1 MTVTDQIKIFD
12 NMIKSSQAQHDLGR
26 KAAKISALSSNDLLG
41 KYEYLTGE
49 DLGHKPSV
57 FGKAKFQYSPL
68 GITLINNTKTK
79 ANKNKVYSKNKQD
92 KYLIYNSRHSFVKFK
107 DIGEFNELLLDS
119 MYKKLNDFKRRF
131 NRLKTVNPQ
140 TDNNEVLKQ
149 KVLDDVGYLFNK
161 LYYIYKDKYSEEKD
175 GLNTRNKKN
184 LLMTISANL
193 KKKNNR
199 LAKKNHLKNLIK
211 KNHLKNQQKLI

>member
-1 MTVTDQIKIFD
+1 M
-12 NMIKSSQAQHDLGR
+12 
-26 KAAKISALSSNDLLG
+26 LSSKDLLE

-49 DLGHKPSV
+49 DLEHKPSV
-57 FGKAKFQYSPL
+57 FEKVKFEYSPL
-68 GITLINNTKTK
+68 GMVLTNKTK
-79 ANKNKVYSKNKQD
+79 SKTNKNKAYNENKQD
-92 KYLIYNSRHSFVKFK
+92 KYLIYNSQHSFVKFK

-131 NRLKTVNPQ
+131 NRLKTVTPQ

-175 GLNTRNKKN
+175 GLNARNKKN

-199 LAKKNHLKNLIK
+199 LPKKNHLKSLIK

>member
-1 MTVTDQIKIFD
+1 M
-12 NMIKSSQAQHDLGR
+12 
-26 KAAKISALSSNDLLG
+26 LSSKDLLE

-49 DLGHKPSV
+49 DLEHKPSV
-57 FGKAKFQYSPL
+57 FEKVKFEYSPL
-68 GITLINNTKTK
+68 GMVLTNKTK
-79 ANKNKVYSKNKQD
+79 SKTNKNKAYNENKQD
-92 KYLIYNSRHSFVKFK
+92 KYLIYNSQHSFVKFK

-175 GLNTRNKKN
+175 GLNARNKKKIDYKKVRLTDDYRYESEEKEQQTSKKPDKKELRKKSAKDN
-184 LLMTISANL
+184 LRKFNEWVN
-193 KKKNNR
+193 KKGR
-199 LAKKNHLKNLIK
+199 GLRR
-211 KNHLKNQQKLI
+211 KLFKRRFNI

>member
-1 MTVTDQIKIFD
+1 M
-12 NMIKSSQAQHDLGR
+12 
-26 KAAKISALSSNDLLG
+26 LSSKDLLE

-49 DLGHKPSV
+49 DLEHKPSV
-57 FGKAKFQYSPL
+57 FEKVKFEYSPL
-68 GITLINNTKTK
+68 GMVLINKTK
-79 ANKNKVYSKNKQD
+79 SKTNKNKAYNENKQD
-92 KYLIYNSRHSFVKFK
+92 KYLIYNSQHSFVKFR

-119 MYKKLNDFKRRF
+119 MYKKLNDFKGRF
-131 NRLKTVNPQ
+131 NRLNTVNPQ

-175 GLNTRNKKN
+175 GLNARNKKN
-184 LLMTISANL
+184 LLMIISANL
-193 KKKNNR
+193 KKKKNRR

-211 KNHLKNQQKLI
+211 NNHLKNQQKLI

>member
-1 MTVTDQIKIFD
+1 M
-12 NMIKSSQAQHDLGR
+12 
-26 KAAKISALSSNDLLG
+26 LSSKDLLE

-49 DLGHKPSV
+49 DLEHKPSV
-57 FGKAKFQYSPL
+57 FEKVKFEYSPL
-68 GITLINNTKTK
+68 GMVLTKKTK
-79 ANKNKVYSKNKQD
+79 SKTNKNKAYNENKQD
-92 KYLIYNSRHSFVKFK
+92 KYLIYNSQHSFVKFK
-107 DIGEFNELLLDS
+107 DIGAFNELLLDS

-211 KNHLKNQQKLI
+211 KNHLKNEQKLI